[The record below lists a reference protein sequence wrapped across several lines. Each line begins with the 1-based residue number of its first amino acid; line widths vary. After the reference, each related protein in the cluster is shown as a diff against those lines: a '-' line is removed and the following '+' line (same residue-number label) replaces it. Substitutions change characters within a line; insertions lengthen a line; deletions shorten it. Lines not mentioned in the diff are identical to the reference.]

1 MIKFRVSKNHAVWR
15 MVCGRQEKEQGSEG
29 RRVVRGGEQR
39 GAAEGGRERAQVSL
53 LGEKG
58 ITEGPGQGGW

>member
-15 MVCGRQEKEQGSEG
+15 MVCRRQEKEQGSEG

-39 GAAEGGRERAQVSL
+39 GAAEGGQGAGPSQPAGGERDN
-53 LGEKG
+53 
-58 ITEGPGQGGW
+58 